1 MSDKKKK
8 SMSGFTIGC
17 AALVALLFVLGYD
30 GSGLGLGSGFSLGS
44 GSGSSSPTQSQSQ
57 NTPAS
62 PNSEAPVEETKRVIL
77 EITVSG
83 SDYLFQNSR
92 MDINTLM
99 THIREYSTT
108 TEIHIT
114 ADETATI
121 NAMDDLTERLAAN
134 GYIHYSKR

>member
-8 SMSGFTIGC
+8 SMGGFTIGC

-30 GSGLGLGSGFSLGS
+30 GSGLGFSLGSGFSSSS
-44 GSGSSSPTQSQSQ
+44 GSPTQSQSQSQ

-62 PNSEAPVEETKRVIL
+62 PNNEAPVEETKKVIL